1 MLGKLTDT
9 ETEEILKR
17 QVVGR
22 IGCHAD
28 GVTYVVP
35 ISYAYDGKDVYVHTY
50 EGMKLKMMRENPHV
64 CFETDTMKDMANWQS
79 VVAWGKFEELTE
91 SGERNKAL
99 QILLDRKL
107 PLLSSITTHLSKD
120 WPFSPDDLSKIEGI
134 VFRIVL
140 KERHGR
146 FERNPASPFFAG

>member
-1 MLGKLTDT
+1 MLGKLTDGAIE
-9 ETEEILKR
+9 ETLKR

-35 ISYAYDGKDVYVHTY
+35 VSYAYDGKDIYVHTY
-50 EGMKLKMMRENPHV
+50 EGMKLKMMRKNPQV

-79 VVAWGKFEELTE
+79 VIAWGEFEELIEPT
-91 SGERNKAL
+91 ERNKAL

-107 PLLSSITTHLSKD
+107 PLLSSITTHLTND
-120 WPFSPDDLSKIEGI
+120 WPFSPDDLSKIEGTL
-134 VFRIVL
+134 FRIIL
-140 KERHGR
+140 KEKNGR
-146 FERNPASPFFAG
+146 FESNPASPFFAG

>member
-17 QVVGR
+17 QVIGR
-22 IGCHAD
+22 LGCHAD
-28 GVTYVVP
+28 SVTYVVP
-35 ISYAYDGKDVYVHTY
+35 ISYAYDGKDIYVHTY
-50 EGMKLKMMRENPHV
+50 EGMKLKMMRKNPHV

-79 VVAWGKFEELTE
+79 VVAWGEFEELTE
-91 SGERNKAL
+91 PGERNKAL
-99 QILLDRKL
+99 QILLGRKL

-120 WPFSPDDLSKIEGI
+120 WPFSPDDLNKIDGI

-140 KERHGR
+140 KEKHGR
-146 FERNPASPFFAG
+146 FESGAASPFFAG